1 MELFC
6 VIPFFGNGL
15 SSFFPLGQRLKRTW
29 KWVESGG
36 RFFLAGLKYDSEAL
50 LGYEKMKNGIGLLRG
65 RSGTLDTNCHWLFPK
80 IRNLPIRSMKA
91 SNPWPNLSSRKGD
104 LFVPFRRMQA
114 LWFVLDTCEAFE
126 YREIQQMIDWNLTH
140 KSTHTLKL
148 TQFYLHFLD
157 ALLALKFES
166 SF

>member
-1 MELFC
+1 MRLLPMSLLEVLEGEWVLGCF
-6 VIPFFGNGL
+6 VIFWDEVAKRCFGGLPQNGVVLCHTFFWQRIVFG
-15 SSFFPLGQRLKRTW
+15 FPWRQRLKRTW

-65 RSGTLDTNCHWLFPK
+65 RSGTVDTHCHWLLRK

-104 LFVPFRRMQA
+104 LVVPFRRNP
-114 LWFVLDTCEAFE
+114 W
-126 YREIQQMIDWNLTH
+126 
-140 KSTHTLKL
+140 
-148 TQFYLHFLD
+148 YLR
-157 ALLALKFES
+157 
-166 SF
+166 SFWI